1 MMNNGM
7 QASADDFAARV
18 LVWFD
23 RHGRKDLPWQ
33 QDVTPYRVWVS
44 EIMLQQTQVATVI
57 PYFQRFMTSFPTLAD
72 LAEAALD
79 DVLHHWTGLG
89 YYARAR
95 NLHKA
100 AQRCVDQH
108 GGALPDDLDALA
120 ALPGIGRSTA
130 GAILSLGHGRRAV
143 ILDGNVKRV
152 LARHEALAGDP
163 AQADVLRR
171 FWQVAEDYTPAQRA
185 PNYNQAMMDLGAM
198 LCTRSRPACVIC
210 PLQETCRG
218 RAEGDPTRYPQKK
231 RKAAVPERATRLLL
245 WLNEQGEVWM
255 RQRPPVGLWGGL
267 WTFPELAL
275 DEPAPVGEDWPA
287 FTHVFTH
294 FRLHIHPRLVRAD
307 RVAAGVTEGD
317 GRWVTLA
324 PLPALGVPA
333 PVQQLLQRL
342 QALVENEK

>member
-1 MMNNGM
+1 MTSSSN
-7 QASADDFAARV
+7 DFADRV
-18 LVWFD
+18 LTWFD

-33 QDVTPYRVWVS
+33 LAVTPYRVWVS

-57 PYFQRFMTSFPTLAD
+57 PYFERFMASFPTLAD

-100 AQRCVDQH
+100 AQLAVDRH
-108 GGALPDDLDALA
+108 GGELPADLDALS

-130 GAILSLGHGRRAV
+130 GAILSLGMGQRAA

-171 FWQVAEDYTPAQRA
+171 FWQVAEDCTPQARA

-198 LCTRSRPACVIC
+198 ICTRTRPACALC
-210 PLQETCRG
+210 PLADSCRG
-218 RAEGDPTRYPQKK
+218 RAEGNPALYPQKK
-231 RKAAVPERATRLLL
+231 RKAAVPERSTRMLLQ
-245 WLNEQGEVWM
+245 LNEHGQVWM
-255 RQRPPVGLWGGL
+255 QQRPPAGLWGGL

-275 DEPAPVGEDWPA
+275 DAEAPHGQDWPA
-287 FTHVFTH
+287 FVHVFSH
-294 FRLHIHPRLVRAD
+294 FRLHIHPLLVRGHD
-307 RVAAGVTEGD
+307 QAGAVNEAPGQ
-317 GRWVTLA
+317 WVTLA

-342 QALVENEK
+342 QALVENE

>member
-1 MMNNGM
+1 
-7 QASADDFAARV
+7 V
-18 LVWFD
+18 LAWYD

-33 QDVTPYRVWVS
+33 LAVTPYRVWVS
-44 EIMLQQTQVATVI
+44 EIMLQQTQVSTVI
-57 PYFQRFMTSFPTLAD
+57 PYFLRFMTSYPTLAD
-72 LAEAALD
+72 LAEAPLD

-95 NLHKA
+95 NLRKA
-100 AQRCVDQH
+100 AQLAVDHH
-108 GGALPDDLDALA
+108 GGELPDSLDALA
-120 ALPGIGRSTA
+120 ELPGIGRSTA
-130 GAILSLGHGRRAV
+130 GAILSLGMGQRAV

-171 FWQVAEDYTPAQRA
+171 FWQIADDYTPADRA
-185 PNYNQAMMDLGAM
+185 PNYNQAMMDLGAT
-198 LCTRSRPACVIC
+198 LCTRSRPACAVC
-210 PLQETCRG
+210 PVTATCRG
-218 RAEGDPTRYPQKK
+218 RAEGEPTRYPQKK
-231 RKAAVPERATRLLL
+231 RKAAVPERSARLLL
-245 WLNEQGEVWM
+245 RLNAQGQVWM
-255 RQRPPVGLWGGL
+255 RQRPPAGLWGGL

-275 DEPAPVGEDWPA
+275 DEAAPAGEDWPA

-294 FRLHIHPRLVRAD
+294 FRLHIHPRLVRVAQAAD
-307 RVAAGVTEGD
+307 AVAEGD